1 LCTLLLL
8 NLPWTQHASL
18 DISSIWSKRSISS
31 HKIFYLIH
39 FSHSSTT
46 CNCASKCRIWLMFL
60 VYRLLAFNTFLH
72 LQLYEVFLS
81 LYYSRLSVG
90 FVTVRSGLMINLIAL
105 IL

>member
-1 LCTLLLL
+1 MQ
-8 NLPWTQHASL
+8 NLADVPSL
-18 DISSIWSKRSISS
+18 QNVSFQYIS
-31 HKIFYLIH
+31 Y
-39 FSHSSTT
+39 
-46 CNCASKCRIWLMFL
+46 
-60 VYRLLAFNTFLH
+60 